1 MSIADAAQNGAA
13 EHNVIIGGGL
23 AAARAAE
30 GMREAGFTGA
40 VSIVAAEAEYPYIRP
55 PLSKE
60 YLTGSAERASIFVH
74 DEQWY
79 SEHAVRVLRGR
90 TAVAIAPGEHRL
102 SLDGGEVL
110 HYDRLLIATGA
121 RSRRYPGPGAE
132 LGGVHHLRTVGESEA
147 LGLALAAGGKRV
159 VIIGSGWIGLE
170 VASAARGHGNAVTV
184 LGREQVPLEN
194 VLGPEM
200 GAVFDALHRANGVGL
215 RTAIGVSGIE
225 GGVGDGAGAVAGV
238 RLADG
243 ELLPADVVVVG
254 IGALPNTE
262 LAEAAGLALD
272 NGILVDESFRSSHPD
287 IFAVGDVANV
297 FHPVLGSHLRVEHWA
312 TAKDAGFA
320 AGESMAGL
328 AVSYDR
334 IPYFYTDQFDLGME
348 YSGYGILTAGAELVV
363 RGSLAERAFIAF
375 WLRENRVVAGMNVNI
390 WDVNETVQALI
401 RSAVTVDA
409 GRLADPAVPLDSL
422 LGAQPNGAA
431 R

>member
-1 MSIADAAQNGAA
+1 MTASDAGRNGAA
-13 EHNVIIGGGL
+13 EHHVIIGGGL

-30 GMREAGFTGA
+30 GMRAAGFAGA
-40 VSIVAAEAEYPYIRP
+40 VSIVAGEAEYPYIRP

-60 YLTGSAERASIFVH
+60 YLAGSAERASIVVH
-74 DEQWY
+74 DEGWY
-79 SEHAVRVLRGR
+79 AERDVRVLRGR
-90 TAVAIAPGEHRL
+90 RAVAIAL
-102 SLDGGEVL
+102 DDQTVSLDGGDVL
-110 HYDRLLIATGA
+110 HYDKLLIASGA

-132 LGGVHHLRTVGESEA
+132 LGGVHHLRTVGESEELA
-147 LGLALAAGGKRV
+147 QALAPGGKRV

-170 VASAARGHGNAVTV
+170 VASAARGYGNAVTV
-184 LGREQVPLEN
+184 LGREGVPLEN
-194 VLGPEM
+194 VVGPEI
-200 GAVFDALHRANGVGL
+200 GAVFDALHRANGVEL
-215 RTAIGVSGIE
+215 RNATGVGGIE
-225 GGVGDGAGAVAGV
+225 GGGGERADVVSGV
-238 RLADG
+238 RLSDG

-272 NGILVDESFRSSHPD
+272 NGILVDESFRSSHPGV
-287 IFAVGDVANV
+287 FAVGDVANV

-328 AVSYDR
+328 ATSYEQ

-348 YSGYGILTAGAELVV
+348 YSGYGILAADAELVV
-363 RGSLAERAFIAF
+363 RGSLANREFIAF
-375 WLRENRVVAGMNVNI
+375 WVREGRVVAGMNVNV

-401 RSAVTVDA
+401 RSAVAVDST
-409 GRLADPAVPLDSL
+409 RLADRAVPLESL
-422 LGAQPNGAA
+422 IAGAA

>member
-1 MSIADAAQNGAA
+1 MSIADAARNGAA
-13 EHNVIIGGGL
+13 HHVIIGGGL

-30 GMREAGFTGA
+30 GMREAGFTGS
-40 VSIVAAEAEYPYIRP
+40 VSIVAGEAEYPYIRP

-60 YLTGSAERASIFVH
+60 YLAGSAERASIFVH
-74 DEQWY
+74 DDEWY
-79 SEHAVRVLRGR
+79 AEHAIRVLRGR
-90 TAVAIAPGEHRL
+90 LVVAIAPGEHRL

-132 LGGVHHLRTVGESEA
+132 LDGVHHLRTVGESEA
-147 LGLALAAGGKRV
+147 LGRALAPGGKRV

-170 VASAARGHGNAVTV
+170 VASAARGAGNAVTV
-184 LGREQVPLEN
+184 LGREEVPLEN

-200 GAVFDALHRANGVGL
+200 GAVFDALHRANGVEL
-215 RTAIGVSGIE
+215 RNAIGVSGIE
-225 GGVGDGAGAVAGV
+225 GGLGEGAGAVAGV

-272 NGILVDESFRSSHPD
+272 NGILVDEAFRSSHPD

-297 FHPVLGSHLRVEHWA
+297 FHPVLGSRLRVEHWA

-320 AGESMAGL
+320 AGESMAGR

-334 IPYFYTDQFDLGME
+334 IPYFYSDQFDLGME
-348 YSGYGILTAGAELVV
+348 YSGYGTLAAGAELVV
-363 RGSLAERAFIAF
+363 RGSLAEREFIAF

-401 RSAVTVDA
+401 GSAVTVDA
-409 GRLADPAVPLDSL
+409 GRLADPTVPLDSL
-422 LGAQPNGAA
+422 LGARSNGAA